1 MGKGFLSSGSSKCEG
16 PEDSCMSG
24 MCAETRG
31 PGLLGESRAGRAVR
45 GKVMGIKGVEV
56 RVR

>member
-1 MGKGFLSSGSSKCEG
+1 MGKGFPSSGSSNCEG

-24 MCAETRG
+24 MCEETRG